1 MDLIIDLGNT
11 NKKLAIFYQGQPV
24 EMQQYPLLTM
34 KTIRDFIQRNPE
46 IKNGILSSVIPHRES
61 LARYLSSVCNF
72 IELDENTPVPLK
84 NRYKTPRTLGKDRLA
99 AAVAG
104 SAQFPG
110 SNVLVINTGTCIT
123 YDFVNE
129 NNEYIGGAISPGI
142 LMRFHALHTFTGKL
156 PLVSFH
162 DQEILTGTD
171 TRESILSGVLT
182 GAVAEIE
189 GITVRYQQK
198 YPDLKVLLSGGD
210 QKYFDKRL
218 KISIFARPNIVLHG
232 LQQILAFNVN
242 YTK

>member
-1 MDLIIDLGNT
+1 MNLILDLGNT
-11 NKKLAIFYQGQPV
+11 NKKIALFKNGELV
-24 EMQQYPLLTM
+24 DLQQFPLL
-34 KTIRDFIQRNPE
+34 KLKIIRDFIKLYPGIENC
-46 IKNGILSSVIPHRES
+46 ILSSVIPHRS
-61 LARYLSSVCNF
+61 AIDRFLSSNF
-72 IELDENTPVPLK
+72 NFFELDEKTPVPLN
-84 NRYKTPRTLGKDRLA
+84 NRYRTPKTLGKDRLA

-104 SAQFPG
+104 NNLFPG
-110 SNVLVINTGTCIT
+110 KHVLVINTGTCIT

-129 NNEYIGGAISPGI
+129 NNEYLGGSISPGI

-162 DQEILTGTD
+162 DQEIFTGTD

-189 GITVRYQQK
+189 GITARYQQK

-218 KISIFARPNIVLHG
+218 KISIFALPNIVIHG

-242 YTK
+242 NTK